1 MKGDR
6 EVKIIGEEADI
17 YRTDWKV
24 KLGYVVLG

>member
-1 MKGDR
+1 MKSDR
-6 EVKIIGEEADI
+6 VVKIIREDADI